1 MKAVGETW
9 RGGRAILR
17 WLVNSPILTLR
28 AIIAAKDKEEA
39 RAILA
44 KSFERLLKA
53 CRINYVVTGTPPERG
68 RGCVVCYNETSFADV
83 FAFPSTVLPH
93 VDRAA
98 AADLY
103 AWIPFGRRACN
114 KLGIELVSRG
124 KRKGTNRLISRI
136 VAALENGERIA
147 WGGEGRL
154 SGRDEVKRFKR
165 GAALIA
171 IRANVPIVPVAF
183 YGGHQALPL
192 GSIRARPGTIHV
204 HFGDPIDPSEYH
216 EDDVRDLADHL
227 QTVVAQMYAEL
238 KAKANASS

>member
-1 MKAVGETW
+1 MSAIAQTW
-9 RGGRAILR
+9 RGSRAIFR
-17 WLVNSPILTLR
+17 WLLTSPILTLR
-28 AIIAAKDKEEA
+28 AVMQAKDKAEA

-44 KSFERLLKA
+44 KSFARLLKA
-53 CRINYVVTGTPPERG
+53 CRITVEVTGTPPMPG
-68 RGCVVCYNETSFADV
+68 TGCVVCYNETSFADV
-83 FAFPSTVLPH
+83 FAFPSAVMPH

-103 AWIPFGRRACN
+103 AWIPFGRRACR

-124 KRKGTNRLISRI
+124 KRKGTNRLISK
-136 VAALENGERIA
+136 VVQALKDGERIA

-154 SGRDEVKRFKR
+154 SGADEVKRFKR

-171 IRANVPIVPVAF
+171 IRAGVPVIPVAF

-192 GSIRARPGTIHV
+192 GSVRTRPGTVHV
-204 HFGDPIDPSEYH
+204 HFGEPIASSDYD

-227 QTVVAQMYAEL
+227 QQVVSGMYAEL
-238 KAKANASS
+238 KAKHSTS